1 MNTDSKASWQ
11 AVQIDP
17 DEYQGRWPALIVV
30 KNVAEKLGVR
40 DVHNYPRGL
49 GTIDLGKISSDPF
62 GLSIG
67 DGEGARVLR
76 SPFRRVWGD
85 KSMSKICLCVVLH
98 KMRHSV
104 IERVPEVPNSTRLV
118 TGHAKMVNESGEV
131 SLAGHTD
138 ACRIAS
144 SAAVIAVGF
153 MISRT
158 NHPWFGRRDRSH
170 LVIEFIE
177 NGLIDFITV
186 LNCGVWFES
195 LDLLL

>member
-1 MNTDSKASWQ
+1 MNHPSMSIDSEPRDSVLEVLTKSTLFWMNTDSKASWQ

-17 DEYQGRWPALIVV
+17 DEYQGRWPALIKD

-49 GTIDLGKISSDPF
+49 RTIDLGKISSDPF

-76 SPFRRVWGD
+76 SPFRRVWSD

-104 IERVPEVPNSTRLV
+104 IE
-118 TGHAKMVNESGEV
+118 
-131 SLAGHTD
+131 
-138 ACRIAS
+138 
-144 SAAVIAVGF
+144 
-153 MISRT
+153 
-158 NHPWFGRRDRSH
+158 
-170 LVIEFIE
+170 
-177 NGLIDFITV
+177 
-186 LNCGVWFES
+186 
-195 LDLLL
+195 